1 MSWRKLQNAGEN
13 KYNHTI
19 QKEKSGSKSS
29 QEVIQ
34 DAQSHASTL
43 NQYDRNT
50 FVRQISDDTAAKRLT
65 GLPEAQLL
73 FKIAWWYFQMLG
85 PVDFFVEMD

>member
-1 MSWRKLQNAGEN
+1 M
-13 KYNHTI
+13 
-19 QKEKSGSKSS
+19 
-29 QEVIQ
+29 IQ